1 MKSIIFELKTTNG
14 SDNQRKPNQLTK
26 YPLLACAPM
35 HKLAGHFLLNLDAS
49 TNAFSRRS
57 PLLLACVMSSPAPK
71 SSPVLSPLLP
81 DVIITLFSHLNC
93 HAEQSKFDKCNNPRC
108 PHQIAELSSHSIPS
122 VQNLPSPTI
131 CVGILFSFLA
141 DRKKFAEFIE
151 R

>member
-71 SSPVLSPLLP
+71 SSPVQSSALCSPMWLLHSFTIWIATP
-81 DVIITLFSHLNC
+81 SNPNLTSAIIRVVLTKLQNSLHIPYRPYRICQVLQFALEFCSHFLPT
-93 HAEQSKFDKCNNPRC
+93 AR
-108 PHQIAELSSHSIPS
+108 
-122 VQNLPSPTI
+122 NLPNS
-131 CVGILFSFLA
+131 
-141 DRKKFAEFIE
+141 
-151 R
+151 